1 MLTAPELR
9 AGLLAEIGVGRPC
22 VVDLRRVT
30 FVDSAV
36 MSALLTASRQ
46 AREVG
51 ASFAIVLDDDSRV
64 VRRLLEVAGVA
75 LLVRQYRDLDAA
87 VAASH
92 PAASA
97 WSA

>member
-1 MLTAPELR
+1 
-9 AGLLAEIGVGRPC
+9 
-22 VVDLRRVT
+22 
-30 FVDSAV
+30 
-36 MSALLTASRQ
+36 
-46 AREVG
+46 
-51 ASFAIVLDDDSRV
+51 

-87 VAASH
+87 VAAAH